1 MSLTLERI
9 NALPT
14 EQFVTALGGVF
25 EHSPWVA
32 AQAAG
37 LRPFASVADL
47 HGCMRRQV
55 EEAGAEAQLKLIRAH
70 PELAGKAAL
79 RGELTAESAAEQGG
93 AGLDQCSPQEL
104 ELLRRLNADYRARF
118 GFPFILAVRGYG
130 RAGVIAEFQRRLA
143 AEPETERLA
152 CLQQIYRI
160 AGLRLAELISS

>member
-1 MSLTLERI
+1 MSLTLAQL
-9 NALPT
+9 NTLPT
-14 EQFVTALGGVF
+14 ERFTAALGGIF

-55 EEAGAEAQLKLIRAH
+55 EEAGVEAQLRLIRAH

-79 RGELTAESAAEQGG
+79 HGEVTAESAAEQGG
-93 AGLDQCSPQEL
+93 AGLDRCSPQEL

-118 GFPFILAVRGYG
+118 GFPFILAVRGYQ
-130 RAGVIAEFQRRLA
+130 RADIIAEFQRRLA
-143 AEPETERLA
+143 AEPAAERQA

-160 AGLRLAELISS
+160 AGLRLAELIA